1 MLSKASVKR
10 PYTVLVAVLLVI
22 VIGIVSLSKMTM
34 DLLPNMSFPYVIIV
48 TTSVG
53 SSPKEIETNITAP
66 IEASMATTSNIK
78 EITSR
83 SSNSYSMVMLEY
95 EQSSNMDSTI
105 IEIQQQIEQLK
116 SKWDDKT
123 SSPIIM
129 QVDPD
134 MLPVM
139 NAAVDVEGLDANK
152 LSDYI
157 NNEVKPSLESV
168 EGVASVSTSGQ
179 LEQKVN
185 VYLDQS
191 KIDTL
196 NDKIKQG
203 IEEKFKEASSKLDSA
218 DKEIKN
224 GQNKIEDGKKALENT
239 INNTLKQK
247 EELYKKQSDIQNQLE
262 KLIKDR
268 NELLRIQQTFLTYS
282 TSNNFV
288 ELEKNVQRLSALNE
302 AAQQVGVGN
311 RQELEKQIE
320 ETRKAIEGQNLDIQN
335 RFAALK
341 EIGFNVD
348 DYASFN
354 EASGKVAE
362 DITVLNTQILTLS
375 TSLGEILVGTYT
387 TSSILE
393 VLNSN
398 AAIASMEMATNS
410 AKLQSAADKISD
422 SKEKIEDTKN
432 STLSQADLNK
442 VLSMDTLS
450 KILIAQNFDMPAG
463 YVTDNNVKYL
473 VSVGKKVKTVDE
485 LENLPLIDM
494 KLDNVSMVRLQDIAR
509 IELTDNSD
517 STYARVNEKPGI
529 LLAMEKQT
537 GYSTGD
543 VTKKIK
549 EKFKSLEKENNK
561 LKFTVLMDQGIYID
575 IIVKSV
581 AQNMIF
587 GAILAIIVLL
597 IFLRDWRTTIIIAFS
612 IPMSVVFAIVLMYF
626 MGITLNIISMSGLAL
641 GIGMLVDNS
650 IVVVEN
656 IFRMKQETDNIK
668 KASIVGAK
676 QVSGAIIASTLTTV
690 SVYAPIVF
698 TEGITRQLFV
708 DLALTVTF
716 TLVASLIVALT
727 VVPAMSSKMLAKDEE
742 KEIVWFEKIK
752 LKYEAFLGKCLKHKI
767 IVFLVTVLL
776 LVSTFFAMISRG
788 MIFMNM
794 EMETNQIS
802 VTISP
807 KRGETLEFKD
817 LTKKSDAIIERIRK
831 IDGVKTVGAMTGG
844 TSASLGIQ
852 GIGGSSSITM
862 YVILNDNNK
871 RSLKDIEKDIHKKT
885 KDMNC
890 NVSTQTSA
898 MDFESFLGNGIAVQI
913 KGKDIEKLQMIA
925 KKTAKIVK
933 KTEGVDYVNDG
944 LKNTMDEF
952 CITIDKEKAAEHSFT
967 VAQAYQLVY
976 EVMKNESPTTTIET
990 DLKDYKVYLVSD
1002 KQNKATLEDI
1012 ENLTFKSKDL
1022 TGNESTIPLKEIAS
1036 FKKIKTLSTINR
1048 DSQSRYINVSA
1059 SIDEKHNVSLVSD
1072 EISKEIKKLKLPEGY
1087 TIEMVGEDENIKES
1101 MSQLYLMLL
1110 LAVIFIYLIM
1120 VAQFQSLLSPF
1131 IIMFTIPLA
1140 FTGGFIGLFVTGNE
1154 LSVIAMIGFIMLA
1167 GLIVNNGIV
1176 LIDYINQAR
1185 ESGLEKKEAIISA
1198 GLVRIRPILMTA
1210 LTTILSMSTMALGI
1224 GEGSELMQPMAI
1236 TIIGGMIYG
1245 TLLTLVVEPCI
1256 YDIVH
1261 RKEK

>member
-1 MLSKASVKR
+1 MLSKLSVKK
-10 PYTVLVAVLLVI
+10 PYTVLVSVLLVI
-22 VIGIVSLSKMTM
+22 VIGVVSLSKMTM
-34 DLLPNMSFPYVIIV
+34 DLLPNMSFPYVIII

-53 SSPKEIETNITAP
+53 SSPKEVETNITAP

-78 EITSR
+78 TITSR

-95 EQSSNMDSTI
+95 EQSTNMDSTI

-134 MLPVM
+134 MLPIM
-139 NAAVDVEGLDANK
+139 NAAVDVEGFDANK

-157 NNEVKPSLESV
+157 NNEIKPSLESV
-168 EGVASVSTSGQ
+168 EGVASVSASGQ

-185 VYLDQS
+185 VYLDQG
-191 KIDTL
+191 KIDVL
-196 NDKIKQG
+196 NAKIKES
-203 IEEKFKEASSKLDSA
+203 IEAKFKEATSQLDNA
-218 DKEIKN
+218 NNEIQN
-224 GQNKIEDGKKALENT
+224 GQNKIESGKKALQDT

-247 EELYKKQSDIQNQLE
+247 EGLYKKQADVQNQLE
-262 KLIKDR
+262 KIIQER
-268 NELLRIQQTFLTYS
+268 NELLRIQQEFLTYS
-282 TSNNFV
+282 TSEAFNN
-288 ELEKNVQRLSALNE
+288 LQKNIQSMSALNE
-302 AAQQVGVGN
+302 AMQQVGN
-311 RQELEKQIE
+311 REEIQKQIE
-320 ETRKAIEGQNLDIQN
+320 ELQKEVTSGNLDIRNKFEGLQ
-335 RFAALK
+335 
-341 EIGFNVD
+341 EIGFNVN

-354 EASGKVAE
+354 EAAGKIAQDLV
-362 DITVLNTQILTLS
+362 VLNTQILTLS
-375 TSLGEILVGTYT
+375 KSLGEIIVGTYT

-398 AAIASMEMATNS
+398 ASIASMEMAMNV
-410 AKLQSAADKISD
+410 AKLQSAADKIGA
-422 SKEKIEDTKN
+422 SKEKIEETKN
-432 STLSQADLNK
+432 STMSQADLNS

-463 YVTDNNVKYL
+463 YVTENNVKYL
-473 VSVGKKVKTVDE
+473 VSVGKKVKSVEE

-494 KLDNVSMVRLQDIAR
+494 KLDKVSMVRLNDIAR
-509 IELTDNSD
+509 IDFTDNSD
-517 STYARVNEKPGI
+517 STYARVNNKPGI

-549 EKFKSLEKENNK
+549 DKFNLLEKENNK
-561 LKFTVLMDQGIYID
+561 LKFTILMDQGIYID

-581 AQNMIF
+581 VQNMIMGAF
-587 GAILAIIVLL
+587 LAILVLL
-597 IFLRDWRTTIIIAFS
+597 VFLRDWRTTIIIAFS
-612 IPMSVVFAIVLMYF
+612 IPMSVIFAIVLMYF

-656 IFRMKQETDNIK
+656 IFRMKQETTNIK
-668 KASIVGAK
+668 RASIKGAK
-676 QVSGAIIASTLTTV
+676 QVGGAIIASTLTTV
-690 SVYAPIVF
+690 SVYAPIIF

-727 VVPAMSSKMLAKDEE
+727 VVPAMSSKMLEHDEE
-742 KEIVWFEKIK
+742 KKIVWFEKIK
-752 LKYEAFLGKCLKHKI
+752 TFYESFLRKCLNHKV
-767 IVFLVTVLL
+767 IVILVTVLFL
-776 LVSTFFAMISRG
+776 CVSFFATMSRG

-802 VTISP
+802 VTVSP
-807 KRGETLEFKD
+807 RKGETLKFKD
-817 LTKKSDAIIERIRK
+817 LTQNSDKIIEIIRK

-844 TSASLGIQ
+844 TASSLGIS
-852 GIGGSSSITM
+852 GIGGSNSVTM
-862 YVILNDNNK
+862 YVILKDNNK
-871 RSLKDIEKDIHKKT
+871 RSLKDIEKDILNKT
-885 KDMNC
+885 KNLKC
-890 NVSTQTSA
+890 NVSTNTSA
-898 MDFESFLGNGIAVQI
+898 MDFDSFLGSGIEVQI
-913 KGKDIEKLQMIA
+913 KGKDIAKLQILAKKIA
-925 KKTAKIVK
+925 KVVNQTKGVK
-933 KTEGVDYVNDG
+933 NVNNG
-944 LKNTMDEF
+944 LNNMMDEF
-952 CITIDKEKAAEHSFT
+952 SITIDKEKAAENNFT
-967 VAQAYQLVY
+967 VAQAFQLVY
-976 EVMKNESPTTTIET
+976 EVMKSESPTTTIET

-1002 KQNKATLEDI
+1002 KQNQATLEDI
-1012 ENLTFKSKDL
+1012 KNLSFKSKDL
-1022 TGNESTIPLKEIAS
+1022 TGKESTIPLKEIAN

-1048 DSQSRYINVSA
+1048 DAQSRYISVSA
-1059 SIDEKHNVSLVSD
+1059 AIDENHNVALVSD
-1072 EISKEIKKLKLPEGY
+1072 EISKKIDKLNIPEGY
-1087 TIEMVGEDENIKES
+1087 TVEMVGEDENIKES
-1101 MSQLYLMLL
+1101 MNQLMLML
-1110 LAVIFIYLIM
+1110 VLAVIFIYLIM

-1140 FTGGFIGLFVTGNE
+1140 FTGGFIGLFITKNE

-1185 ESGLEKKEAIISA
+1185 KKGLDKQEAILSA

-1236 TIIGGMIYG
+1236 TIIGGMVYG

-1261 RKEK
+1261 RKE